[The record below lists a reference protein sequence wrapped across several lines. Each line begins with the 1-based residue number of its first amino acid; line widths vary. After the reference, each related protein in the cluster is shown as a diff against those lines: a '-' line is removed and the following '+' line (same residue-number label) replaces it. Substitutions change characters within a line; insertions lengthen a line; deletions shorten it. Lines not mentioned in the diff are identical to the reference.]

1 MFPSPSWERVAGRA
15 SRGTPGEGEF
25 LLPDAAP
32 REHVAADPSPTS
44 HSALKQ
50 RSGSASRS
58 EVVLSRKGRAGS
70 LLRRSAAA
78 PLSRLVPHRLGQA
91 AEPPAQ
97 LQSKR
102 FGRGVVCVALA
113 LRCFLHGLGPI
124 GEPPAAAKRIAAAGA
139 RPQARRVAAQ
149 PPELEPL
156 GIEAAAILHCPV
168 RRFHQTCRP
177 PFRDAF
183 QHPGRMTG
191 GWRAEK
197 RKPVAPHPL
206 PDAAGASRRAS
217 LGVSSNGSAPGL
229 AFRMPG
235 FPSRSASSWQGL
247 IVVPGGA
254 PMPPECF
261 MLRA

>member
-70 LLRRSAAA
+70 LLRRSGRKVPISHGSFRIASAKRLSLRPNSNRRASAVGSFAWRSRCAASFTA
-78 PLSRLVPHRLGQA
+78 SR
-91 AEPPAQ
+91 
-97 LQSKR
+97 
-102 FGRGVVCVALA
+102 
-113 LRCFLHGLGPI
+113 PI
-124 GEPPAAAKRIAAAGA
+124 GEPPAAVKRIAAAGA

-149 PPELEPL
+149 PPDLEPL

-168 RRFHQTCRP
+168 RRLRLGLDHRLNRSCLTRLVTLLSP
-177 PFRDAF
+177 L
-183 QHPGRMTG
+183 GRG
-191 GWRAEK
+191 
-197 RKPVAPHPL
+197 L
-206 PDAAGASRRAS
+206 SAA
-217 LGVSSNGSAPGL
+217 
-229 AFRMPG
+229 
-235 FPSRSASSWQGL
+235 
-247 IVVPGGA
+247 I
-254 PMPPECF
+254 
-261 MLRA
+261 LRAQVAKR